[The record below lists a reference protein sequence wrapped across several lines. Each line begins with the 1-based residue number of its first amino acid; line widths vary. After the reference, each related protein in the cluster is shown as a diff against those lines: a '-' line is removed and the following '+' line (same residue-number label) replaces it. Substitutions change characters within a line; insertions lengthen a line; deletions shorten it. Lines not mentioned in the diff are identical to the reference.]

1 MTVLRHV
8 GLMAAR
14 DLRALWRQPWYIA
27 VTLVQPVIWLLLFGE
42 LFKGVADLPGFSG
55 SYIAYLAPGIV
66 VMSALFSSG
75 WSGMGTIEDID
86 RGVTDRLL
94 VSPVRRSALIAGR
107 VAQGAV
113 VIVIQS
119 VIMVGLALA
128 VGASFP
134 GGVLGVAVLILVAAL
149 LGAAFGAL
157 LNSLALVTRQEESL
171 IGAVTFLGLPLTF
184 LSTALMS
191 NDLLPGWMRTVAE
204 FNPVDWAIEAG
215 RSAVAAD
222 PDWEPDRRQ
231 RGAADGVAAGLR
243 GAGDTRVPQRS
254 GERVDAHG
262 FAHALCRHRRRW
274 RWTMVISTRRLRARP
289 AAVRLAAIGLASPW
303 PKTLRAT
310 WPRWRASTAQVRA
323 ARRRLSVSPPRPPA
337 WSLAV

>member
-1 MTVLRHV
+1 MTALRHI
-8 GLMAAR
+8 GYMAAR

-42 LFKGVADLPGFSG
+42 LFKSLADLPGFGG

-75 WSGMGTIEDID
+75 WSGMATIEDID

-94 VSPVRRSALIAGR
+94 VSPVRRGALIAGR

-119 VIMVGLALA
+119 AIMVGLALA

-134 GGVLGVAVLILVAAL
+134 GGVGGVVVLILVATL

-157 LNSLALVTRQEESL
+157 SNSLALVTRQEESL
-171 IGAVTFLGLPLTF
+171 IGAVTFLVLPLTF
-184 LSTALMS
+184 LSTALMRD
-191 NDLLPGWMRTVAE
+191 DLLPAWMRTAAE

-215 RSAVAAD
+215 RSATAAT
-222 PDWEPDRRQ
+222 PDW
-231 RGAADGVAAGLR
+231 GLVAGNTALLTGLLVACAALA
-243 GAGDTRVPQRS
+243 TRAFRS
-254 GERVDAHG
+254 YQ
-262 FAHALCRHRRRW
+262 
-274 RWTMVISTRRLRARP
+274 
-289 AAVRLAAIGLASPW
+289 AS
-303 PKTLRAT
+303 
-310 WPRWRASTAQVRA
+310 V
-323 ARRRLSVSPPRPPA
+323 
-337 WSLAV
+337 

>member
-1 MTVLRHV
+1 MTVLRHI
-8 GLMAAR
+8 GFMAAR

-134 GGVLGVAVLILVAAL
+134 GGVVGVAVLILVAAL

-157 LNSLALVTRQEESL
+157 SNSLALVTRQEESL
-171 IGAVTFLGLPLTF
+171 IGAVTFLVLPLTF

-191 NDLLPGWMRTVAE
+191 SELLPGWMRTVAE

-215 RSAVAAD
+215 RSAVAAE
-222 PDWEPDRRQ
+222 PDWSLIA
-231 RGAADGVAAGLR
+231 GNVALLTALLLLCAALA
-243 GAGDTRVPQRS
+243 TRAFRS
-254 GERVDAHG
+254 YQ
-262 FAHALCRHRRRW
+262 
-274 RWTMVISTRRLRARP
+274 
-289 AAVRLAAIGLASPW
+289 AS
-303 PKTLRAT
+303 
-310 WPRWRASTAQVRA
+310 V
-323 ARRRLSVSPPRPPA
+323 
-337 WSLAV
+337 

>member
-1 MTVLRHV
+1 MTVLRHI
-8 GLMAAR
+8 GFMAAR

-157 LNSLALVTRQEESL
+157 SNSLALVTRQEESL
-171 IGAVTFLGLPLTF
+171 IGAVTFLVLPLTF

-222 PDWEPDRRQ
+222 PDWSLIA
-231 RGAADGVAAGLR
+231 GNVALLTVLLLVCAALA
-243 GAGDTRVPQRS
+243 TRAFRS
-254 GERVDAHG
+254 YQ
-262 FAHALCRHRRRW
+262 
-274 RWTMVISTRRLRARP
+274 
-289 AAVRLAAIGLASPW
+289 AS
-303 PKTLRAT
+303 
-310 WPRWRASTAQVRA
+310 V
-323 ARRRLSVSPPRPPA
+323 
-337 WSLAV
+337 

>member
-8 GLMAAR
+8 GFMAAR

-119 VIMVGLALA
+119 LIMVGLALA

-157 LNSLALVTRQEESL
+157 SNSLALVTRQEESL
-171 IGAVTFLGLPLTF
+171 IGAVTFLVLPLTF

-191 NDLLPGWMRTVAE
+191 SDLQPGWMRTVAE
-204 FNPVDWAIEAG
+204 LNPVDWAIEAG

-222 PDWEPDRRQ
+222 PDWSLIA
-231 RGAADGVAAGLR
+231 GNVALLTALLLVCAALA
-243 GAGDTRVPQRS
+243 TRAFRS
-254 GERVDAHG
+254 YQ
-262 FAHALCRHRRRW
+262 
-274 RWTMVISTRRLRARP
+274 
-289 AAVRLAAIGLASPW
+289 AS
-303 PKTLRAT
+303 
-310 WPRWRASTAQVRA
+310 V
-323 ARRRLSVSPPRPPA
+323 
-337 WSLAV
+337 

>member
-1 MTVLRHV
+1 MTLLRHI
-8 GLMAAR
+8 GYMALR

-42 LFKGVADLPGFSG
+42 LFKSVSDLGGFGG

-134 GGVLGVAVLILVAAL
+134 GGAGGVAVLILAATL

-157 LNSLALVTRQEESL
+157 SNSLALVTRQEESL
-171 IGAVTFLGLPLTF
+171 IGAVTFLVLPLTF
-184 LSTALMS
+184 LSTALMRA
-191 NDLLPGWMRTVAE
+191 DLMPGWMRMAADV
-204 FNPVDWAIEAG
+204 NPVDWAIEAG
-215 RSAVAAD
+215 RSALAAD
-222 PDWEPDRRQ
+222 PDW
-231 RGAADGVAAGLR
+231 GLIAGHVAL
-243 GAGDTRVPQRS
+243 
-254 GERVDAHG
+254 
-262 FAHALCRHRRRW
+262 
-274 RWTMVISTRRLRARP
+274 
-289 AAVRLAAIGLASPW
+289 LAALLAACGALA
-303 PKTLRAT
+303 TRAF
-310 WPRWRASTAQVRA
+310 RSYQASV
-323 ARRRLSVSPPRPPA
+323 
-337 WSLAV
+337 